1 MDEFLL
7 RAGIGAGLLGAA
19 AGPLG
24 CFVLWRRMA
33 YLGESIAHMGL
44 LGAGIGLLIGI
55 SPLIGVSV
63 LAVAA
68 ALVMARAGDDLIP
81 AGTFVGIVGH
91 TGLALGFVLLASMET
106 VRTDL
111 LGYLFGDVLALSNN
125 DLTGIALA
133 ALAIV
138 LGSMF
143 FWRTWL
149 SAAVNSDIARAEGRA
164 SRFAVDTAFLVL
176 VALLT
181 AFGLPARRRRA
192 FDRGADHHPAGR
204 RQAARAHRPEAMAVM
219 AAIIGALA
227 APWAWDLPG
236 GRTSRR
242 DRPSCWRRRR
252 CSLCRWWRSGC
263 GDELPGGQ
271 HDHRG
276 CVRTTLTEA
285 ERSGRG
291 AHPAAAPGAGD
302 RAGEPQAHGRL

>member
-1 MDEFLL
+1 MCIATITPMDEFLL

-33 YLGESIAHMGL
+33 YLGKSIAHMGL

-111 LGYLFGDVLALSNN
+111 LGYLFGDVLALSNG
-125 DLTGIALA
+125 DLIGIALA
-133 ALAIV
+133 ALAIL
-138 LGSMF
+138 LGSIF

-164 SRFAVDTAFLVL
+164 SRFADTAFLVL

-181 AFGLPARRRRA
+181 AFGLRVVGALLIVALIIIPPA
-192 FDRGADHHPAGR
+192 
-204 RQAARAHRPEAMAVM
+204 AARPFARTPEAMAVM
-219 AAIIGALA
+219 AALVGALA
-227 APWAWDLPG
+227 APLGLGLAWWKDIPAGPAIVL
-236 GRTSRR
+236 
-242 DRPSCWRRRR
+242 
-252 CSLCRWWRSGC
+252 
-263 GDELPGGQ
+263 
-271 HDHRG
+271 
-276 CVRTTLTEA
+276 
-285 ERSGRG
+285 
-291 AHPAAAPGAGD
+291 AAAAMFALSMVVE
-302 RAGEPQAHGRL
+302 RVRR